1 MLHSKA
7 LRVIGQALDEIR
19 AVTFELEK
27 HGQYYELWSE
37 ALITADEWILRKTFG
52 SNFSMQ
58 STQRYE
64 TKYSAQLNSTDISW
78 LEANGQKKRRN
89 YTSSNSRTT
98 KSLSQFLRTLGNHL
112 DNNQVTAFHV
122 SWTPPYISV
131 IMFPTNGPF
140 VIDRTT
146 FTTEKLQQ
154 LSLEMKIRRRSQH
167 SVLLCNR

>member
-1 MLHSKA
+1 MLHNKA
-7 LRVIGQALDEIR
+7 LRVIGHALDEIG
-19 AVTFELEK
+19 AATFELEK
-27 HGQYYELWSE
+27 HGQYYELWGE

-58 STQRYE
+58 SSQRYE

-78 LEANGQKKRRN
+78 LEAHAQKKRKN

-98 KSLSQFLRTLGNHL
+98 KSLSQLLRTLGNHL

-122 SWTPPYISV
+122 SWTPAYISV
-131 IMFPTNGPF
+131 LELPTSGPL
-140 VIDRTT
+140 VIETAT
-146 FTTEKLQQ
+146 LTTEKLQQ

-167 SVLLCNR
+167 SVLLRNR

>member
-19 AVTFELEK
+19 ATTFELEK
-27 HGQYYELWSE
+27 HGQYYELWGE
-37 ALITADEWILRKTFG
+37 ALISADEWILRKTFG

-64 TKYSAQLNSTDISW
+64 TKYSAQLTPADISR
-78 LEANGQKKRRN
+78 LEASSQKKRRN

-98 KSLSQFLRTLGNHL
+98 KSLAPFLRTLGNHL

-131 IMFPTNGPF
+131 IMFPASGL
-140 VIDRTT
+140 VIERTT
-146 FTTEKLQQ
+146 LTTEKLQQ
-154 LSLEMKIRRRSQH
+154 LSLEMKIRRKSQH
-167 SVLLCNR
+167 SAVLRNR

>member
-19 AVTFELEK
+19 ATTFELEK

-58 STQRYE
+58 RTQRYE
-64 TKYSAQLNSTDISW
+64 TKYSAQLTLTDISW

-89 YTSSNSRTT
+89 YTSSNSRAT

-122 SWTPPYISV
+122 SWTPAYISV
-131 IMFPTNGPF
+131 LKLPTSEPLG
-140 VIDRTT
+140 IERTT
-146 FTTEKLQQ
+146 LTTEKLQQ

-167 SVLLCNR
+167 SVLLRNR